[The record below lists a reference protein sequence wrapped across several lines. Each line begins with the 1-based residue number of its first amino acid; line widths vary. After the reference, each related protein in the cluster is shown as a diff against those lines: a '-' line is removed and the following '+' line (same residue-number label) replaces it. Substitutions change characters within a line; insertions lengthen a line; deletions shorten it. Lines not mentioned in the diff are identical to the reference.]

1 MAKSIKKYMGNGDVR
16 NAIRRRGKQMA
27 AELKDEEIWLSAEFR
42 NYARRL
48 ADFILRK
55 HKLYK
60 LDICYDTS
68 ECASVAYTDGKDI
81 VLNAGNVLAQHP
93 KLLEGRFKVNMG
105 VLFHETAHKL
115 FLDFNIHKKGI
126 DQLLSGNLWGNFDP
140 PAGSDLEA
148 NYEELKQAMQDGY
161 KKSILS
167 VYREVLNIIN
177 DGHDEAVMKKCFPGF
192 IAQCITAAGDVQMEL
207 STPLEQN
214 VANGV
219 PALSIMYSIILQYAK
234 FGYVN
239 RGEDTDETQPY
250 TELLSRMEPVIDEA
264 LEEDDYMKRW
274 NIINSLVLML
284 WPLIRN
290 VLKNKS
296 SSSSGFSSCSD
307 SSSNSSGGSSG
318 GGGCFDGL
326 VDSNDTDS
334 NDSPLSDDE
343 AEEILQ
349 SLAAAAQADNNVAQA
364 PTGTGSAV
372 SSQVVSAG
380 VGGISP
386 DGDSDFAG
394 MLEAL
399 GQDKATQAVQNEI
412 DQSQLDA
419 IRNVKRP
426 FIHRNVDVE
435 IERHHEE
442 DKDAYMQMYRDVEP
456 FVRNLI
462 SEITALLREYNE
474 EAIQHHKRFGPIVE
488 ATEAYRPDGAFFA
501 KKRMPEDRPNM
512 AMCIL
517 LDESGSMGGSKI
529 KTAKKAM
536 IMLERFASGV
546 GVPLMVAGHYAG
558 HGDVCLN
565 IYTDYVSAR
574 TEHDRYTL
582 ASIESHGCNRD
593 GLPLRVCADLLAQRP
608 EDIRLMVVISDG
620 APNDTGYGGEA
631 AFDDIKKTVVEFR
644 RKGLLIY
651 GAAIDD
657 DREIIQDLYGS
668 GFLSITD
675 LKSLP
680 KTMVRLLRQ
689 NIV

>member
-1 MAKSIKKYMGNGDVR
+1 MGTGDVR
-16 NAIRRRGKQMA
+16 NAIRRLGKQMA
-27 AELKDEEIWLSAEFR
+27 TELKDEEIWLSAEFR
-42 NYARRL
+42 NYVTRMAE
-48 ADFILRK
+48 FILRK
-55 HKLYK
+55 YK
-60 LDICYDTS
+60 SCLLTILYDTR
-68 ECASVAYTDGKDI
+68 ADAPVAYTDDKHT
-81 VLNAGNVLAQHP
+81 VLNTGNELARKP

-105 VLFHETAHKL
+105 IFLHELAHRLFTDFDVHRKALNHLQNKKL
-115 FLDFNIHKKGI
+115 FGKCNVPVGT
-126 DQLLSGNLWGNFDP
+126 
-140 PAGSDLEA
+140 DLET
-148 NYEELKQAMQDGY
+148 NLQELQQVLTGGYTRAM
-161 KKSILS
+161 IS
-167 VYREVLNIIN
+167 VYAEVANIIN
-177 DGHDEAVMKKCFPGF
+177 DGHDEAAMKTCYPGF
-192 IAQCITAAGDVQMEL
+192 IAQCINAAGDVQMEL
-207 STPLEQN
+207 STSLETY
-214 VANGV
+214 VAKGA
-219 PALSIMYSIILQYAK
+219 PKLQIMYSLMLQYSK
-234 FGYVN
+234 FGYCN
-239 RGEDTDETQPY
+239 LGKESDATEPY
-250 TELLSRMEPVIDEA
+250 TQLMSRLEPVIDDA
-264 LEEDDYMKRW
+264 LAEDDYKARW
-274 NIINSLVLML
+274 GHFNTLVLIL
-284 WPLIRN
+284 WPWICDAMEDA
-290 VLKNKS
+290 KN
-296 SSSSGFSSCSD
+296 SGNGAASQSGAGG
-307 SSSNSSGGSSG
+307 SGGSG
-318 GGGCFDGL
+318 GG
-326 VDSNDTDS
+326 TDM
-334 NDSPLSDDE
+334 LSD
-343 AEEILQ
+343 EELEQ
-349 SLAAAAQADNNVAQA
+349 ALESLAAAAQADNSAMPA
-364 PTGTGSAV
+364 PTGTGKSV
-372 SSQVVSAG
+372 SVETVSAG

-386 DGDSDFAG
+386 DGDLAAIMDQI
-394 MLEAL
+394 
-399 GQDKATQAVQNEI
+399 GQEKAAQAVQGDI
-412 DQSQLDA
+412 DQAQLDA

-426 FIHRNVDVE
+426 FIHRNADVE

-474 EAIQHHKRFGPIVE
+474 EAFLHHKRFGPIVE

-501 KKRMPEDRPNM
+501 KKKMPEDRPNM

-529 KTAKKAM
+529 KIAKKAM

-558 HGDVCLN
+558 YGDVCLN

-574 TEHDRYTL
+574 LEHDRYTL

-620 APNDTGYGGEA
+620 APNDTGYGGKA
-631 AFDDIKKTVVEFR
+631 AFDDIKKTVAEFR